1 MTFLSG
7 ELFER
12 SYEAPSGIVEVLAEI
27 VLEGRRLELRDIA
40 IYPRGPARI
49 DVPVDALMAWVR
61 KLVDEVQAAGFDE
74 LRITGTRLSGAR
86 AGRRVDVTIRLHEEH
101 L

>member
-1 MTFLSG
+1 VTFLSG

-61 KLVDEVQAAGFDE
+61 KLVDDGPGGW
-74 LRITGTRLSGAR
+74 LRRASDYRNAPVGCTAR
-86 AGRRVDVTIRLHEEH
+86 P
-101 L
+101 